1 MFKRYVSRNF
11 MLFKKY
17 IYMCV
22 CVICNVFRVSAFS
35 AKLGRRK
42 KIEKRSIDR
51 EFLDTR

>member
-11 MLFKKY
+11 MLFKIY
-17 IYMCV
+17 IYV
-22 CVICNVFRVSAFS
+22 RVICNVFRVIAFS

-42 KIEKRSIDR
+42 KIERRSIDR